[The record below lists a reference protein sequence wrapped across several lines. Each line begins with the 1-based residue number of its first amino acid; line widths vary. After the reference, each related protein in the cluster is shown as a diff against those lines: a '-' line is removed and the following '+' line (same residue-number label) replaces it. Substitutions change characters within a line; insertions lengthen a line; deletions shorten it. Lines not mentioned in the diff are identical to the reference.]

1 MTNFSLSALDY
12 AVIFLYLIGIIL
24 YGLRHAKHSN
34 AEEYF
39 LSGRDSG
46 WAIIGI
52 SLVAAN
58 ISSTTLVGL
67 AGDAYSTGIA
77 VYNYEWMATVVLVF
91 FSIFFMPFYLR
102 SQVYTM
108 PEFLERRFDAR
119 SRYYFSFITLVGNIV
134 IDTAGTLYAGA
145 VIMQLIFP
153 GTSITTIA
161 AVLALAA
168 AAYTIPGGLSAVMY
182 TEVVQAVLLFVS
194 AIVIS
199 VVTFMRI
206 GSWEQVL
213 AVTPPHMLSLV
224 RPADD
229 PSVPWPGLVFG
240 VPLLGFYFWC
250 TNQFMVQRVLSA
262 KNLDHGRWGA
272 LFAGLLKLPLLFIMV
287 LPGTMARVL
296 YPNLERADHVFP
308 TLLFD
313 QLPIGL
319 IGLVVAG
326 LLAAMASS
334 ISATL
339 NSAST
344 LVTMDFVK
352 KLRPDLTG
360 RQLVRIGQCST
371 LIFVIFSVLWSPI
384 IASFD
389 TLFKYLQNVL
399 AFLAPPVVAVFLL
412 GLFWKRA
419 NGHGAFAGLMAGFV
433 ATVYLVFNGQSLD
446 IHFLIIAPL
455 LCLFCM
461 AIIVVV
467 SLATVPP
474 PAEKTEV
481 YIWTRRFYNA
491 DTATLRGT
499 SWYLN
504 YRVLS
509 LLLLLLTALVVGMF
523 W

>member
-1 MTNFSLSALDY
+1 MTSFSLSIIDY
-12 AVIFLYLIGIIL
+12 VVIGVYLVGIII
-24 YGLRHAKHSN
+24 YGLRHAKRSN

-46 WAIIGI
+46 WVIIGI

-58 ISSTTLVGL
+58 ISSTTIVGL

-108 PEFLERRFDAR
+108 PEFLERRFDSR

-161 AVLALAA
+161 ALLALAA

-194 AIVIS
+194 SIVIS
-199 VVTFMRI
+199 TVTFMRI

-224 RPADD
+224 QPADD
-229 PSVPWPGLVFG
+229 PSVPWPGLLFG

-296 YPNLERADHVFP
+296 YPDLERADFVFP

-313 QLPIGL
+313 QLPAGL

-344 LVTMDFVK
+344 LVTMDFVR
-352 KLRPDLTG
+352 KLRPG
-360 RQLVRIGQCST
+360 MSSQQLVRIGQFST
-371 LIFVIFSVLWSPI
+371 LVFVIFSVLWSPV

-419 NGHGAFAGLMAGFV
+419 NASGAFAGLIAGFV
-433 ATVYLVFNGQSLD
+433 AMILLVFYGQNLG

-455 LCLFCM
+455 LCLFCVVV
-461 AIIVVV
+461 IVAV
-467 SLATVPP
+467 SLATAPP
-474 PAEKTEV
+474 PVEKTNA
-481 YIWTRRFYNA
+481 YIWTRRVYEA
-491 DTATLRGT
+491 DTAELKGVP
-499 SWYLN
+499 WYLN
-504 YRVLS
+504 FRVLS
-509 LLLLLLTALVVGMF
+509 VLLLLLTALVVGMF

>member
-1 MTNFSLSALDY
+1 
-12 AVIFLYLIGIIL
+12 
-24 YGLRHAKHSN
+24 
-34 AEEYF
+34 
-39 LSGRDSG
+39 
-46 WAIIGI
+46 
-52 SLVAAN
+52 
-58 ISSTTLVGL
+58 
-67 AGDAYSTGIA
+67 
-77 VYNYEWMATVVLVF
+77 
-91 FSIFFMPFYLR
+91 
-102 SQVYTM
+102 
-108 PEFLERRFDAR
+108 
-119 SRYYFSFITLVGNIV
+119 
-134 IDTAGTLYAGA
+134 
-145 VIMQLIFP
+145 
-153 GTSITTIA
+153 
-161 AVLALAA
+161 
-168 AAYTIPGGLSAVMY
+168 
-182 TEVVQAVLLFVS
+182 
-194 AIVIS
+194 
-199 VVTFMRI
+199 
-206 GSWEQVL
+206 
-213 AVTPPHMLSLV
+213 
-224 RPADD
+224 
-229 PSVPWPGLVFG
+229 
-240 VPLLGFYFWC
+240 
-250 TNQFMVQRVLSA
+250 
-262 KNLDHGRWGA
+262 
-272 LFAGLLKLPLLFIMV
+272 
-287 LPGTMARVL
+287 
-296 YPNLERADHVFP
+296 
-308 TLLFD
+308 
-313 QLPIGL
+313 
-319 IGLVVAG
+319 
-326 LLAAMASS
+326 MASS

-474 PAEKTEV
+474 PAEKTEA